1 MPQSFARVNRGLD
14 RGCIALPAQIAF
26 NRDMSQLTPFD
37 PARLDELTAAVRQLL
52 GIPPTVEVL
61 IFDELAKGAPDL
73 RLRIEVGQDGQR
85 HTLRLMTPG
94 PLALWTGRHIALSHA
109 GDPPKKLL
117 DALVQRLQAADAKGI
132 ETGPLA
138 DLLQA
143 NQTRRDWSR
152 VPPSEWHTLGPQ
164 ELVLRL
170 TFRCNQDCGFCWQD
184 RTWPSPPLSVFRQWI
199 EQAAALGRHQVELSG
214 GEPTL
219 YPDLAEL
226 VALVRAQG
234 MSVLLQSNGIRL
246 AKPDVLQPLIAAGL
260 EAVSISYHN
269 HQAQLSDRMT
279 RAPNTHKQTEAGIR
293 ACLQAGVAVTLN
305 CVVQAD
311 NVDSLPEQATAIVE
325 RFSTFQAQAGR
336 LKVFYSHPN
345 VSFDRTLWPDLA
357 VPLDV
362 VRPKLAQALLILQA
376 AGVAAQATGTCG
388 FPLCALS
395 DAPAFIPTQP
405 MAEVAQAHRQSR
417 HHAQAC
423 ATCVLADACIGPR
436 NTYLE
441 RFGERGLQ
449 PFLALPLT
457 SLAPPPPATAPRPSQ
472 KRRHGARNF

>member
-1 MPQSFARVNRGLD
+1 MQ
-14 RGCIALPAQIAF
+14 
-26 NRDMSQLTPFD
+26 QLTPFD
-37 PARLDELTAAVRQLL
+37 PARLDELTAATRQLL
-52 GIPPTVEVL
+52 GVAPTVELQV
-61 IFDELAKGAPDL
+61 FDELAKGQANL
-73 RLRIEVGQDGQR
+73 RLRIEVGSSEQK
-85 HTLRLMTPG
+85 HIIRLMTPG
-94 PLALWTGRHIALSHA
+94 PLAFWTGRHIALSHA

-132 ETGPLA
+132 EQGTLA
-138 DLLQA
+138 DLLAA
-143 NQTRRDWSR
+143 NLTRRNWSR

-184 RTWPSPPLSVFRQWI
+184 RTWPSPPLAVFRQWI

-219 YPDLAEL
+219 YPHLAEL
-226 VALVRAQG
+226 IALVRAQG

-246 AKPDVLQPLIAAGL
+246 AKADVLQPLIAAGL
-260 EAVSISYHN
+260 EAVSISYHSHIAN
-269 HQAQLSDRMT
+269 ISDKMT
-279 RAPNTHKQTEAGIR
+279 RAPNTHKQTEAGIV

-311 NVDSLPEQATAIVE
+311 NVGELPEQALAIVE
-325 RFSTFQAQAGR
+325 RFSPFQKQSAA

-345 VSFDRTLWPDLA
+345 VSFDRALWPEMA
-357 VPLDV
+357 VSLDI
-362 VRPKLAQALLILQA
+362 VRPKLAQALLILQEA
-376 AGVAAQATGTCG
+376 QIAAQATGTCG

-405 MAEVAQAHRQSR
+405 MAEVAAAHRQSR
-417 HHAQAC
+417 QHVLAC
-423 ATCVLADACIGPR
+423 EKCVLADACIGPR

-441 RFGERGLQ
+441 CFGERGLQ
-449 PFLALPLT
+449 PFLTLPLT
-457 SLAPPPPATAPRPSQ
+457 SLARQPPAVGPQR
-472 KRRHGARNF
+472 